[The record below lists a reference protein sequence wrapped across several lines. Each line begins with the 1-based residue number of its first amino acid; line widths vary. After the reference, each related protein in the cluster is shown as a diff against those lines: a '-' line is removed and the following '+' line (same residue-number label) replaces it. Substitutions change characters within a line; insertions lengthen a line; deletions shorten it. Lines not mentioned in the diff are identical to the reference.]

1 MSLSKFI
8 CNIVDVMKSVYYSKP
23 EIDAKVDSL
32 NNAITNKSNIG
43 HTHNTLSKTILGP
56 GADFNNYKEEG
67 IYLLSWADSQSA
79 SNLPVVQ
86 GGRLEVKDLLGGTI
100 QIFYPYVPYETIML
114 IYYRIYYNS
123 GTAWMGW
130 KKLDNSPIV

>member
-1 MSLSKFI
+1 MNEFS
-8 CNIVDVMKSVYYSKP
+8 
-23 EIDAKVDSL
+23 
-32 NNAITNKSNIG
+32 AITNKSNIG
-43 HTHNTLSKTILGP
+43 HTHNTLSKTILRP

-67 IYLLSWADSQSA
+67 IYLLSWEDSQSA

-86 GGRLEVKDLLGGTI
+86 GGRLEVKDLFGGTI

-123 GTAWMGW
+123 GAAWMGW